1 MIRSMTAY
9 ASRTGQLGP
18 HSWAWEMRG
27 VNARGLDLRVRIPDW
42 LDGLES
48 KARAAM
54 GKAMARGNVTLNLR
68 ITREEG
74 AQTMQIDPAQLDV
87 VLAAL
92 DTVQERAFAMGVT
105 LAQPNAAD
113 VLGQKGVMVQ
123 GSAAADDNTALIAA
137 LSGDL
142 DALITDFVAM
152 RAAEGA
158 ALGKVVQAQIDQIA
172 TLTAQ
177 AKTAA
182 KDRKS
187 AQQQA
192 LTDAMARVLQD
203 VADVDPDRLAQ
214 ELALLAVK
222 SDITEEIDRLSAH
235 VTAANAL
242 LNSAEPVGRKL
253 DFLSQEFNREANTLC
268 SKAGAAAL
276 TAIGLDLKAVI
287 DQMREQ
293 IQNVE

>member
-27 VNARGLDLRVRIPDW
+27 VNARRLDLRVRIPDW

-113 VLGQKGVMVQ
+113 VLGQKCVMVQ
-123 GSAAADDNTALIAA
+123 GRAVADDNTALIAA

-177 AKTAA
+177 ATTAA

-222 SDITEEIDRLSAH
+222 SDITEEIDRLSVH

>member
-177 AKTAA
+177 ATTAA

-222 SDITEEIDRLSAH
+222 SDITEEIDRLTAH

>member
-27 VNARGLDLRVRIPDW
+27 VNARRLDLRVRIPDW

-113 VLGQKGVMVQ
+113 VLGQKCVMVQ
-123 GSAAADDNTALIAA
+123 GRAVADDNTALIAA

-177 AKTAA
+177 ATTAA
-182 KDRKS
+182 KDRKP

-242 LNSAEPVGRKL
+242 LNSAEPVGRQL

>member
-27 VNARGLDLRVRIPDW
+27 VNARRLDLRVRIPDW

-54 GKAMARGNVTLNLR
+54 GKAMARGNVTLNLQ

>member
-177 AKTAA
+177 ATTAA

-187 AQQQA
+187 AQQHA

-253 DFLSQEFNREANTLC
+253 DFMSQEFNREANTLC
-268 SKAGAAAL
+268 SKAGVAAL

>member
-92 DTVQERAFAMGVT
+92 DTVQERAFAMGVK

-177 AKTAA
+177 ATTAA

-187 AQQQA
+187 AQQHA